1 MTGQTGKYVGRLN
14 NKVVLIVGGTSGI
27 GYCIAEAALEH
38 NAIVTVAGSNALKLE
53 RALSQLKSSYPSQTT
68 GSQLRGVLIDLAD
81 AENLEANVQD
91 VLRTAADGDK
101 INHLIITAADMMPPP
116 PPLAKITVHSLERTS
131 TIRYTAP
138 LIFAKYL
145 PQFMDKDSGN
155 SFTLTSGTH
164 GHKPDPD
171 WAPIAAYCG
180 AVESMMKGLAI
191 DLKPLRVNVVS
202 PGAIMTEVVRD
213 ILGPHYDMAIQMA
226 KEKSLVGGAG
236 TPESVAQ
243 AYLYL
248 MKDSFITGTVL
259 ETNGG
264 MLLA

>member
-1 MTGQTGKYVGRLN
+1 MTGQKGKYVGLLN
-14 NKVVLIVGGTSGI
+14 NKVVLVVGGTSGI
-27 GYCIAEAALEH
+27 GYAVAEAALEH
-38 NAIVTVAGSNALKLE
+38 HAIVTVAGSNPSKLE
-53 RALSQLKSSYPSQTT
+53 KALSQLRSAYPAQTS
-68 GSQLRGVLIDLAD
+68 GSRLKGAMIDLAD
-81 AENLEANVQD
+81 GENMEKNVQY
-91 VLRTAADGDK
+91 VLQSAADSDK
-101 INHLIITAADMMPPP
+101 INHVVITAADMMPPP
-116 PPLAKITVHSLERTS
+116 PPLAKMTVHSLERTS

-145 PQFMDKDSGN
+145 PQFMDKASGN
-155 SFTLTSGTH
+155 SFTLTSGSH

-202 PGAIMTEVVRD
+202 PGAIMTEVVRE

-236 TPESVAQ
+236 SPESVAQ

-248 MKDSFITGTVL
+248 MKDSFVTGTVL